1 MLDPGRKENLTHVA
15 TVIRWPILPMS
26 LNYPETD
33 SQDAAIYVIDWTFKE
48 KAREWS
54 VVGNKNLRLG

>member
-1 MLDPGRKENLTHVA
+1 
-15 TVIRWPILPMS
+15 MS